1 LPWPQI
7 VAFINGWRMTLVV
20 TACVPVLATTA
31 WLQTSIML
39 AAFMGCAR
47 LQLQPFLHLKLY
59 ASIRSSASPMSWL
72 DLPAC
77 IARPLALCS
86 AGNAPIIPA
95 PYTSWTTHCFRESES
110 FALANQTATEAFTN
124 IRTIAAFGMES
135 KVAELYGEKLG
146 APTRMSRKRA
156 ISSGER
162 LGIREGNARLCGWH
176 FSRAG
181 AALRTTDASCLA
193 GAGFGANQFVV
204 FGTFSLAFW
213 YAGLEVSAHY
223 PCWYACSQR
232 L

>member
-1 LPWPQI
+1 M
-7 VAFINGWRMTLVV
+7 A
-20 TACVPVLATTA
+20 
-31 WLQTSIML
+31 
-39 AAFMGCAR
+39 
-47 LQLQPFLHLKLY
+47 
-59 ASIRSSASPMSWL
+59 
-72 DLPAC
+72 
-77 IARPLALCS
+77 
-86 AGNAPIIPA
+86 
-95 PYTSWTTHCFRESES
+95 
-110 FALANQTATEAFTN
+110 ATEADTSTAFLQVKPRVGGLSERGARGTGRAFVLRSRLLQVPEN
-124 IRTIAAFGMES
+124 ICIALSRRAKAQGES

-193 GAGFGANQFVV
+193 GAGFGANQSVV